1 MTHGGEAVVMERLRN
16 GHRPDMDRNR
26 NELPALASGIFLWI
40 DRRRESLPF
49 DPLERHI
56 DGCPRCRE
64 RVERLERLTA
74 TFRTRCAH
82 APRCPSGLVRRI
94 RLTIE
99 SE

>member
-1 MTHGGEAVVMERLRN
+1 MSCQRWRRVL
-16 GHRPDMDRNR
+16 
-26 NELPALASGIFLWI
+26 FLWI

-74 TFRTRCAH
+74 IVRTRCAR
-82 APRCPSGLVRRI
+82 AEAPSGLVRRI